1 MIARR
6 LRNTLLLALGL
17 LGAGFLWAVAPALST
32 QPYVPAG
39 YDFTQPVPE
48 ARQIGDA
55 SPMLTRESE
64 EHEGDDHG
72 HEAEAPVIYRTAPVT
87 APHRFDLVGVE
98 GEMGALEFRA
108 REVGEPWSDWVVA
121 AHGDPVYTGGTEQVQ
136 IRSRGTEIEGKLHY
150 VNVSGDKTAAEGLL
164 TSMRS
169 TVNDAVISVFDPA
182 EAQAAINKPDF
193 ISRSE
198 WGANRKNGGC
208 SPRKSPD
215 YGKVK
220 AGVIH
225 HTVST
230 NDYSEAQ
237 APSVVLGI
245 CRYHRNSNGWNDI
258 GYNALVDRFGNLY
271 EGRAGGLARPVVGAH
286 VEGFNSQ
293 TAGIAAIA
301 DHRGKKPTRAEKRAI
316 VKYLSWKLGKAG
328 IDVVGSTRM
337 RSDGGSSNRYP
348 EGQRAKVK
356 EVLSHSDLGFTE
368 CAGTKLREQVPAIRR
383 KIRDRIAASGGDG
396 GGGGGDDP
404 TGGSSPRG

>member
-1 MIARR
+1 LKNI
-6 LRNTLLLALGL
+6 LLLALGL

-39 YDFTQPVPE
+39 HDFTQPVPE
-48 ARQIGDA
+48 VRQVADVSPALAREI
-55 SPMLTRESE
+55 
-64 EHEGDDHG
+64 EGEDHG
-72 HEAEAPVIYRTAPVT
+72 YGLEGPVVYRTAPLT
-87 APHRFDLVGVE
+87 APHRFDFVGVE

-108 REVGEPWSDWVVA
+108 RESGAPWSDWVEA
-121 AHGDPVYTGGTEQVQ
+121 AHGDPVYTGGTEEVQ
-136 IRSRGTEIEGKLHY
+136 IRSRGTEIEGELHY
-150 VNVSGDKTAAEGLL
+150 VNVSGDKTAAEDLL

-169 TVNDAVISVFDPA
+169 TVNDAVISAFDPA
-182 EAQAAINKPDF
+182 EAQAAIGKPDF
-193 ISRSE
+193 VSRSE

-208 SPRKSPD
+208 HPRKDPD

-271 EGRAGGLARPVVGAH
+271 EGRGGGLARPVVGAH

-301 DHRGKKPTRAEKRAI
+301 DHRGKKPTRTEKRAI
-316 VKYLSWKLGKAG
+316 VEYLAWKLGKAG
-328 IDVVGSTRM
+328 IDAEGSTRM

-348 EGQRAKVK
+348 AGKRVKVK

-383 KIRDRIAASGGDG
+383 KIQDRIAASGGGD

-404 TGGSSPRG
+404 SGGSSPRG

>member
-6 LRNTLLLALGL
+6 LKNTLLLALGL

-39 YDFTQPVPE
+39 HDFTQPVPE
-48 ARQIGDA
+48 VRQLADV
-55 SPMLTRESE
+55 SPALRRESE
-64 EHEGDDHG
+64 DHG
-72 HEAEAPVIYRTAPVT
+72 YGLEGPVVYRTAPLT
-87 APHRFDLVGVE
+87 APHRFDFVGVE
-98 GEMGALEFRA
+98 GEMDPLEFRA
-108 REVGEPWSDWVVA
+108 REDGEPWSDWVEA
-121 AHGDPVYTGGTEQVQ
+121 AYGDPVYTGGTEQVQ
-136 IRSRGTEIEGKLHY
+136 IRSRGTEIEGELHY

-169 TVNDAVISVFDPA
+169 TVNDAVVSVFDPA
-182 EAQAAINKPDF
+182 EAQAAIGKPDF
-193 ISRSE
+193 IGRDE
-198 WGANRKNGGC
+198 WGAERKDGGC
-208 SPRKSPD
+208 HPRKDPD

-230 NDYSEAQ
+230 NDYSEKQ

-293 TAGIAAIA
+293 TAGIATIA
-301 DHRGKKPTRAEKRAI
+301 DHQGKRPSRSEVAGI
-316 VKYLSWKLGKAG
+316 VDYLSWKLGKAG
-328 IDVVGSTRM
+328 IDAQGRTRL

-348 EGQRAKVK
+348 QGSRPRLK
-356 EVLSHSDLGFTE
+356 EVLGHGDLGHTE
-368 CAGTKLREQVPAIRR
+368 CPGDRLHERVPAIRR
-383 KIRDRIAASGGDG
+383 KIQDRIAGSSGDG
-396 GGGGGDDP
+396 GGGSGDP
-404 TGGSSPRG
+404 SGGSSPRG